1 MYSAFNYNTFIINW
15 LVFIQFMLYCIL
27 INYNSNDNYF
37 LNYVIIMEISFI
49 SINFLDYNMLTFINS
64 TIKHM
69 WVIIIK
75 HYQAKQFLV
84 IYLNFFNRID

>member
-1 MYSAFNYNTFIINW
+1 
-15 LVFIQFMLYCIL
+15 MLYCIL

-84 IYLNFFNRID
+84 IYLNFFNRIDYIDLN